1 MPSSRTVS
9 RLGGLATLAC
19 LGLLA
24 ACPGSPPT
32 RPSATAQSV
41 TGSAATAGAAASA
54 GPGPASQLPGGAR
67 AASGDGVLIAQRT
80 IHFDFDSAG
89 ITPAYAGMISAHGR
103 SLALDERLR
112 VRLEGNTDERGSP
125 QYNVG
130 SGARRA
136 QAVRRALRLQG
147 AREIEVATVS
157 YGAERPVVEG
167 HDESA
172 RAQNR
177 RVDVVYPANR

>member
-1 MPSSRTVS
+1 MPRS
-9 RLGGLATLAC
+9 LGGVP
-19 LGLLA
+19 GVA
-24 ACPGSPPT
+24 ADAAVRDRAIRHRLRRHGGRRRERRPG
-32 RPSATAQSV
+32 
-41 TGSAATAGAAASA
+41 AGIAAA
-54 GPGPASQLPGGAR
+54 GRRPGRERRWRPPR
-67 AASGDGVLIAQRT
+67 AAD